1 MKANKNRGGFMIY
14 YKYMT
19 DEHGKRLPFVR
30 IKKVELTTFKGVKHG
45 ILEFNCA
52 KENIPYNTKSDIMGL
67 YGQNGSGKSSLV
79 DALNIIKELMYGFKL
94 DDDCVRFIDV
104 ETGSSIITIVFDFQY
119 VDGRQAEVEY
129 SAKLTTMHRPEAD
142 RSPDSIDDQS
152 EYYVG
157 VSEEKIISHI
167 YTDGSIKRRHTIFD
181 TADNV
186 LCGDTIAK
194 ELFGKNYV
202 AVKDELSYLKRKSY
216 EDGRSFI
223 FSSGLAKIIG
233 EKTDNSAYKEI
244 LVELNYYA
252 SRFLHVIESRSSG
265 IVQLRLGIPLFLPT
279 VNMPLVLIEND
290 PIPARFEKSIKD
302 AFDQINIVIGT
313 IIPDLQ
319 LDVEFSPM
327 TAPNGEAGICTTIYS
342 VRGSKRFPFAYESD
356 GIIKIVCIL
365 ADYIVA
371 FNQGSTTLV
380 VDEFDSGVFEYL
392 LGELLQI
399 FEESGKGQF
408 IFTSHNL
415 RPLEV
420 IDKKFIRFTTYDPN
434 NRYYRLSNV
443 GETNNLR
450 DLYLRKVQL
459 GNDDVEI
466 YRRTKSFK
474 IVKALRSASG
484 RFADGQ

>member
-1 MKANKNRGGFMIY
+1 MKENKRRGGRMIY

-19 DEHGKRLPFVR
+19 EEHGNRLPFVR
-30 IKKVELTTFKGVKHG
+30 IKKVVLSTFKGVKHG
-45 ILEFNCA
+45 VLEFNCA
-52 KENIPYNTKSDIMGL
+52 KENIPYNTKSDILGI

-79 DALNIIKELMYGFKL
+79 DALNIIKDLLSGYKL
-94 DDDCVRFIDV
+94 DEDFTRFIDV
-104 ETGSSIITIVFDFQY
+104 EAGHSTITVVFDFQY
-119 VDGRQAEVEY
+119 TDGRQAEVEY
-129 SAKLTTMHRPEAD
+129 SVKLTTEHRPETD
-142 RSPDSIDDQS
+142 RAPDSIDDQP

-157 VSEEKIISHI
+157 VSEEKVVSQI
-167 YTDGSIKRRHTIFD
+167 YANGSLKRKHTIID
-181 TADNV
+181 TAEYT

-194 ELFGKNYV
+194 EMFGKNYL
-202 AVKDELSYLKRKSY
+202 AVRDELSYLKRKSF
-216 EDGRSFI
+216 EDGRSFV
-223 FSSGLAKIIG
+223 FSAGLAKIIG
-233 EKTDNSAYKEI
+233 EASEKTAYKEI
-244 LVELNYYA
+244 LIELNFYA

-279 VNMPLVLIEND
+279 FNMPLVLIEND
-290 PIPARFEKSIKD
+290 PLPARFEKSIKD
-302 AFDQINIVIGT
+302 AFVQINMVIGT

-319 LDVEFSPM
+319 LDVEFSAM

-342 VRGSKRFPFAYESD
+342 VRGSNRFPFAYESD

-380 VDEFDSGVFEYL
+380 VDEFDSGIFEYL

-408 IFTSHNL
+408 VFTSHNL
-415 RPLEV
+415 RPLEI
-420 IDKKFIRFTTYDPN
+420 IDKKFIRFTTYDPY

-459 GNDDVEI
+459 GNEDVEI

-474 IVKALRSASG
+474 IVKALRSAGG
-484 RFADGQ
+484 RFANG